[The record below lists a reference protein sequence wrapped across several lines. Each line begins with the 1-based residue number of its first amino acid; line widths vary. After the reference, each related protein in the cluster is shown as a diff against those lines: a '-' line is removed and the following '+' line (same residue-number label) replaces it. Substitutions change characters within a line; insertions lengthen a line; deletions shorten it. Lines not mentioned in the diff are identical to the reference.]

1 MHVQPDHSRIE
12 NGGAEWFSG
21 SIATSN
27 QDVVVAKKKKS
38 FAIVSFFFFLLLLLF
53 FELGCGAFFHGKSS
67 LVAFVEQSRSNVRF
81 STGSEGHDS
90 PAFTVDVSHGK
101 SKVGCFNMSL
111 F

>member
-1 MHVQPDHSRIE
+1 MVQ
-12 NGGAEWFSG
+12 NGF
-21 SIATSN
+21 
-27 QDVVVAKKKKS
+27 QVALPQAIKMWWLQKKK
-38 FAIVSFFFFLLLLLF
+38 VVRHCFFFLFLLLLLF